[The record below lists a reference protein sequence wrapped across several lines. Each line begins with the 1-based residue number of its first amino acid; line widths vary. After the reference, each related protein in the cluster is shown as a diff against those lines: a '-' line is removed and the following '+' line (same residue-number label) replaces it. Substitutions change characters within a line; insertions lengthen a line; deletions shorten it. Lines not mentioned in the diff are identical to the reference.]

1 MRLIVDGVSSNEYPD
16 KLTIADLLKQMDV
29 EPVPWLIISVNDQ
42 FYKKDRINEVSLN
55 DGDQVDLIYVRGG
68 GWYVTISRTK
78 NKIF

>member
-16 KLTIADLLKQMDV
+16 KLTIADLLKKMDV

-42 FYKKDRINEVSLN
+42 FYRKDQIESISLN

-68 GWYVTISRTK
+68 G
-78 NKIF
+78 